1 MTTTPES
8 PIPESKNLER
18 ETSIPEQL
26 SAEPAVE
33 IHDEGESSFERF
45 WRRFRVQKFA
55 VVMAIVIVFLTVVA
69 IIAPWITPHDPA
81 AQSLSLTLAQPNGTY
96 LLGTDDLGRDFL
108 SRLIAATRVT
118 MYAGALATIIS
129 VAIGLPLGL
138 IAGYRRGGVDT
149 ILSRVNDALMAIPTL
164 LLALAIVAVLGL
176 GVTKAMLAIG
186 IATAPRF
193 FRIARGM
200 AIVVREETFIE
211 AARSIG
217 VPMTKILRRHVL
229 PNVLSPLIVQI
240 SLTVGFSILFEA
252 GLSYL
257 GLGVQAPAASW
268 GSLLQKAVTYAS
280 TNPLLAILPGLLI
293 LITVL
298 AFNTV
303 GDAIRDSLG
312 REVRGL

>member
-1 MTTTPES
+1 MNTTSEVS
-8 PIPESKNLER
+8 
-18 ETSIPEQL
+18 ETGQAPVV
-26 SAEPAVE
+26 AY
-33 IHDEGESSFERF
+33 DGESSGGRF
-45 WRRFRVQKFA
+45 WRRFRAQKFA
-55 VVMAIVIVFLTVVA
+55 MVMLAVIVLLIVVA
-69 IIAPWITPHDPA
+69 IAAPWIMPDSPT
-81 AQSLSLTLAQPNGTY
+81 AQTLSNTLAKPSGAH

-118 MYAGALATIIS
+118 MYAGALATVIS

-138 IAGYRRGGVDT
+138 IAGYKRGAVDAT
-149 ILSRVNDALMAIPTL
+149 LSRINDALMAIPTL
-164 LLALAIVAVLGL
+164 LLAMAIVAVLGF

-217 VPMTKILRRHVL
+217 CPMTKIIRTHVL

-252 GLSYL
+252 GLSFL
-257 GLGVQAPAASW
+257 GLGVQAPDASW

-280 TNPLLAILPGLLI
+280 TNPLLVLLPGLLI
-293 LITVL
+293 LLTVL

-312 REVRGL
+312 REVRR